1 MAVYTSRNFAP
12 QKKGKSH
19 PQQFLILISFVVI
32 SEQRVTKGDF
42 WQTCIDSVFGF
53 LSLVF
58 S

>member
-1 MAVYTSRNFAP
+1 MAVYTCRNFGP
-12 QKKGKSH
+12 QKKGKSD
-19 PQQFLILISFVVI
+19 PQQFLILISFVVV

-42 WQTCIDSVFGF
+42 CTDSVFGF